1 MVQSQNNSLP
11 AVPPQAGLKP
21 LTPAGSPDNTRLK
34 KAVREFEALFVT
46 QMLQEM
52 RKTVPED
59 GLLQGG
65 SGPNKMYHDM
75 LDEQL
80 GYALSQGRGMGLAQA
95 LYRQL
100 QHSSGHL
107 PAQLSGEKL

>member
-1 MVQSQNNSLP
+1 VASSQATIKS
-11 AVPPQAGLKP
+11 
-21 LTPAGSPDNTRLK
+21 LTPSASSDNTRLK

-52 RKTVPED
+52 RKTIPED
-59 GLLQGG
+59 GALQGS

-100 QHSSGHL
+100 QQSAGH
-107 PAQLSGEKL
+107 PPSRGQLSGGML